1 MRKHLTKT
9 LSNEV
14 AYMTIIALVY
24 YRISIALETEKDFF
38 SPPEDFLIYDLQKL
52 LRLYVLHQW
61 QLGRWCLCYILP
73 TERVVIYQYYLNLLL
88 LAMFLCVSCDAES
101 QLVTKLQ

>member
-24 YRISIALETEKDFF
+24 YRISIALEIGKDFF
-38 SPPEDFLIYDLQKL
+38 PPPRF
-52 LRLYVLHQW
+52 
-61 QLGRWCLCYILP
+61 
-73 TERVVIYQYYLNLLL
+73 
-88 LAMFLCVSCDAES
+88 S
-101 QLVTKLQ
+101 